1 MSWHLVF
8 QFSSPHSS
16 TPSLPLRAHTGSSS
30 SRLLFFSVQ
39 CSSRWR
45 SQCFEK
51 GPRGKKEKKK
61 DQVAM
66 YFFFL
71 FFFDNRSISHS
82 LSPVFRAR
90 GVRSARGG
98 ANVEQC
104 GRSNNG
110 ANKRKNFAQVGV
122 CRPGPTLK
130 KKKDKRL
137 QKKANLAFQ
146 FKRKNSFNQEPPS

>member
-39 CSSRWR
+39 CSSCWR

-51 GPRGKKEKKK
+51 GPREKKKEKGPSRY
-61 DQVAM
+61 V
-66 YFFFL
+66 FFFC
-71 FFFDNRSISHS
+71 FFLITEVFHIHCP
-82 LSPVFRAR
+82 PVFRAR

-98 ANVEQC
+98 ADVEQC

-122 CRPGPTLK
+122 RRPGPTLK
-130 KKKDKRL
+130 KKKGQTL
-137 QKKANLAFQ
+137 TKKANLAFQ